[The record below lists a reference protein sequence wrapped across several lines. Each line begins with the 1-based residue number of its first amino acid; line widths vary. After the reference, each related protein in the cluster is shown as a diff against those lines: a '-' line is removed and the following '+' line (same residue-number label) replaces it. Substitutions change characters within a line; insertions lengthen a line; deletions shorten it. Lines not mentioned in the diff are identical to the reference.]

1 MNNVYVLNDVVNRQ
15 IGRAGGKLV
24 ALFVDLRAA
33 FDLVDRKIL
42 AIRRKGIREGLM
54 RRVEEV
60 IRETRSR
67 IRTGEN

>member
-1 MNNVYVLNDVVNRQ
+1 MDNVYVLNDVINRQ
-15 IGRAGGKLV
+15 IGRAERKLV

-33 FDLVDRKIL
+33 FDSVDRRIL
-42 AIRRKGIREGLM
+42 AIRKGMREGLM

-67 IRTGEN
+67 VRTGES